1 MSHSSQQTGTIITF
15 YSYKG
20 GTGRTMA
27 LANVAWIL
35 ATNGHRVLAVDW
47 DLESPGL
54 HRYFHP
60 FLVDK
65 KLRTSRGVIDMVRDF
80 ASAAM
85 EDHDEGDPDWYT
97 QLANVEREAVSLTW
111 RFPGKG
117 VIDLLPAGKQDASY
131 FNTVSTFEW
140 PAFYDRLNGGVF
152 LRSLRDNMREHY
164 DYVLI
169 DSRTGLSD
177 TASICTVLL
186 PDLVVDCLTLN
197 EQSIDGAAAVAGAI
211 ARQRDEVPVRIMPVP
226 MRVEDAE
233 QIKLEAGRDYA
244 RQRFAQFLDLAPEAV
259 DRYWG
264 DIEIPYKPFYAYEEI
279 LAGFGDR
286 SMQENS
292 LLASFER
299 LTRTITGGAV
309 SEMSPM
315 PERDR
320 RRWLAEFERPKTTA
334 TSDVLISYAAVDRM
348 WAEWVGTELN
358 DVGLRVNLQ
367 EIDFAAGSP
376 DNAEVEHLVA
386 SVSRVLI
393 LLSQDYVGSAQAA
406 EFWRLVS
413 PRDPQAT
420 TRLLVPVRIDGVRV
434 GPPFGERLPA
444 VDFTNL
450 DEDSARAALLH
461 VLDQP
466 TRTHRDTT
474 DGARRGPRFPA
485 VLPPVWNVPQRN
497 VSFTGR
503 GAVLEGL
510 RNRLSSSPTV
520 VVPQALYG
528 LGGVGKT
535 QVAIEY
541 AHRFAANY
549 DIVWWVSAEQPDQVR
564 ASLAQLAERLGLPRA
579 DTVTENVRAALDAL
593 RAGDRSR
600 RWLVVFDNA
609 GDPEEL
615 REYLPQGSGHTLL
628 TSRNLS
634 WSRQARTVEVDV
646 FTREESISFLRKRVP
661 ALPIPD
667 ADAVA
672 EKLGD
677 LPLAI
682 EQAGA
687 WLAAT
692 AMPVATYM
700 QLLDTQ
706 MPQVLSTNPPPA
718 YDSTAAATWL
728 LSLQRLR
735 ETMPAAAKVL
745 ELCAFFAPEPI
756 PMTLLYSERFVEVLL
771 PYDPTLSEPL
781 LQGRLVQEIGRYS
794 LASIDTAAS
803 TIQLHRLVQAVIR
816 DRLTAEERQDCQQ
829 HVHEIL
835 AAANPRDGDVTA
847 NWPMYSQLRLHLRA
861 AGVLGSRNGGV
872 RQLVIDT
879 VRYLWKASD
888 YQSSEELATDAIDV
902 WRRLSNGVDDLTT
915 LWMRVQLG
923 NALRSGAKY
932 AEALANDE
940 QVYAALMEEQGP
952 DHPFTITSISSLA
965 ASYRALNRYDEARA
979 LDEEAYE
986 RSKRVLGEDQFRTL
1000 NALNNLAVSLRM
1012 VGDFTGA
1019 TQLDE
1024 ETLRRR
1030 RRVYGE
1036 RGLPT
1041 LISAHNY
1048 GRDLRD
1054 IGRYQDARKQL
1065 EYAVNLHRD
1074 ELGDDHP
1081 ETLRTSKTLA
1091 VTLRKVGELNA
1102 AHALSLDI
1110 LPRFN
1115 QVLGRKHPDTISAA
1129 NNLACDQSA
1138 LGDDRTARQT
1148 AEDAYERYQSTLGN
1162 DHAFTLACA
1171 NNLAIFM
1178 RRLGDHES
1186 ARPIAERVVRRFE
1199 AVLGAEHPYTLACMI
1214 NLANEYYDAGEYT
1227 AALRV
1232 DDELYPRMVAALG
1245 ADHPDTL
1252 AAGNNLSVSQN
1263 INGDRAAAAALTQH
1277 ILAVSV
1283 RILGENHP
1291 NAVAIRN
1298 GARLNCDI
1306 DPPQS

>member
-1 MSHSSQQTGTIITF
+1 MSHGTVITF

-35 ATNGHRVLAVDW
+35 ATNGHRVLVVDW

-80 ASAAM
+80 ASAAIEEH
-85 EDHDEGDPDWYT
+85 EDDDPGWY
-97 QLANVEREAVSLTW
+97 LSMANVEREAVSLTW
-111 RFPGKG
+111 RFPNDG
-117 VIDLLPAGKQDASY
+117 VIDLLPAGQQDASY
-131 FNTVSTFEW
+131 FSTVSTFEW
-140 PAFYDRLNGGVF
+140 PAFYGRLKGGVF
-152 LRSLRDNMREHY
+152 LRALRDNMREHY

-186 PDLVVDCLTLN
+186 PDIVVDCFTLS
-197 EQSIDGAAAVAGAI
+197 EQSIDGAAAVAGSI
-211 ARQRDEVPVRIMPVP
+211 ARQRPELPVRIRPVP

-233 QIKLEAGRDYA
+233 QVKLEAGRDYA
-244 RQRFAQFLDLAPEAV
+244 RQRFEQFLDLAPEAV

-292 LLASFER
+292 LLASYER
-299 LTRTITGGAV
+299 LTRILTDGAV
-309 SEMSPM
+309 AEMVPM

-320 RRWLAEFERPKTTA
+320 RRWLAEFERPKPSA
-334 TSDVLISYAAVDRM
+334 TSDVLVSYAAVDRM
-348 WAEWVGTELN
+348 WAEWVGTELGES
-358 DVGLRVNLQ
+358 GLRVILQ
-367 EIDFAAGSP
+367 EIDYATGGP
-376 DNAEVEHLVA
+376 DNADVEQLVA
-386 SVSRVLI
+386 SVNRVI
-393 LLSQDYVGSAQAA
+393 VLLSQDYVGSAQAA
-406 EFWRLVS
+406 EFWRLVA
-413 PRDPQAT
+413 PREPHAS
-420 TRLLVPVRIDGVRV
+420 TRLLVPIRIDGVRV
-434 GPPFGERLPA
+434 GAPFAERLLA

-450 DEDSARAALLH
+450 DEERARDALLH
-461 VLDQP
+461 ALDQP
-466 TRTHRDTT
+466 NRPYRGPGETR
-474 DGARRGPRFPA
+474 RRGPRFPA
-485 VLPPVWNVPQRN
+485 TLPPVWSVPQRN
-497 VSFTGR
+497 ASFTGR

-510 RNRLSSSPTV
+510 RNRMSSSPTV

-535 QVAIEY
+535 QVAVEY
-541 AHRFAANY
+541 AHRFAASY
-549 DIVWWVSAEQPDQVR
+549 DIVWWVSAEQVDQVR

-593 RAGDRSR
+593 RSGEPYN
-600 RWLVVFDNA
+600 RWLIVFDNA
-609 GDPEEL
+609 GDPEDL
-615 REYLPQGSGHTLL
+615 REYLPQGPGHTLL
-628 TSRNLS
+628 TSRNLA
-634 WSRQARTVEVDV
+634 WGRQARTIEVNV
-646 FTREESISFLRKRVP
+646 FAREESISFLQKRVP
-661 ALPIPD
+661 SLPLAE

-756 PMTLLYSERFVEVLL
+756 PMTLLYSERFVEVLT
-771 PYDPTLSEPL
+771 PYDPALSEPL

-794 LASIDTAAS
+794 LASIDSAAS

-816 DRLTAEERQDCQQ
+816 DRLSPEERAECRR

-835 AAANPRDGDVTA
+835 AAANPKDGDLPA
-847 NWPMYSQLRLHLRA
+847 NWPIYSQLRLHLRA
-861 AGVLGSRNGGV
+861 ARVLESRNGAV
-872 RQLVIDT
+872 RQLVVDM
-879 VRYLWKASD
+879 VRYLWKYSD
-888 YQSSEELATDAIDV
+888 YQSSEELATDALTV
-902 WRRLSNGVDDLTT
+902 WRRQRDGDEDLTS
-915 LWMRVQLG
+915 LWMRVHLG
-923 NALRSGAKY
+923 NALRSSAKY

-940 QVYAALMEEQGP
+940 ETYQALRERGGL
-952 DHPFTITSISSLA
+952 DHPFTITCLSSMA
-965 ASYRALNRYDEARA
+965 ADFRALNRYDEARA
-979 LDEEAYE
+979 LDEEAYD
-986 RSKRVLGEDQFRTL
+986 RSKNMLGEDHFRTL
-1000 NALNNLAVSLRM
+1000 NALSNLAVSLRM

-1024 ETLRRR
+1024 EALRRR
-1030 RRVYGE
+1030 RRAIGE
-1036 RGLPT
+1036 RHLST
-1041 LISAHNY
+1041 LLSAHNL

-1065 EYAVNLHRD
+1065 EHTVHLYREVVGED
-1074 ELGDDHP
+1074 YP
-1081 ETLRTSKTLA
+1081 ETLRTAKTLA
-1091 VTLRKVGELNA
+1091 VTLRKVGEINA
-1102 AHALSLDI
+1102 AHALSSDI
-1110 LPRFN
+1110 LGRFN
-1115 QVLGRKHPDTISAA
+1115 QVLGRRHPDTISAV

-1138 LGDDRTARQT
+1138 LGDDRLARQT
-1148 AEDAYERYQSTLGN
+1148 AQDAYDRYQAGLGEN
-1162 DHAFTLACA
+1162 HAFTLACA
-1171 NNLAIFM
+1171 NNLAIFL
-1178 RRLGDHES
+1178 RKLGDHGA
-1186 ARPIAERVVRRFE
+1186 ARPIADRVVRQFE
-1199 AVLGAEHPYTLACMI
+1199 AILGPQHPYTLACII
-1214 NLANEYYDAGEYT
+1214 NLANEYYDEGEYA
-1227 AALRV
+1227 AALRI
-1232 DDELYPRMVAALG
+1232 DEELYPRMMRALG
-1245 ADHPDTL
+1245 PEHPDTL

-1263 INGDRAAAAALTQH
+1263 INGDRVGAAALTQSV
-1277 ILAVSV
+1277 LTMSV
-1283 RILGENHP
+1283 RVLGENHP
-1291 NAVAIRN
+1291 NTASVRN
-1298 GARLNCDI
+1298 GQRLNCDI
-1306 DPPQS
+1306 DPPQI